1 MVGFFH
7 RSLTFE
13 DLEVKGDGKVDTEFG
28 VFCWMLREWDVRVI
42 VLLMT
47 EILRSPV
54 EVGSYSHSLQGFRT
68 IPSLLAG
75 YCEASTV
82 GFLVY
87 SKTYQHTEVLY
98 GSKDSSA
105 FSPPK
110 QDKS

>member
-28 VFCWMLREWDVRVI
+28 VFFWMLREWDVRGI

-54 EVGSYSHSLQGFRT
+54 EVGSLSHVYLIIKDR
-68 IPSLLAG
+68 
-75 YCEASTV
+75 STSQV
-82 GFLVY
+82 FFCTGFLN
-87 SKTYQHTEVLY
+87 SRKNPNM
-98 GSKDSSA
+98 GW
-105 FSPPK
+105 
-110 QDKS
+110 